1 MKAYQHELAHLYE
14 HRENVFR
21 FSSASI
27 LQSLITAGVIGI
39 VVAFVGVALD
49 AVRGQGNTSWYVSV
63 TTAAV
68 VDAVIVT
75 ALVTMVI

>member
-1 MKAYQHELAHLYE
+1 MKAYQHELAHLYA
-14 HRENVFR
+14 HRKNVVK

-49 AVRGQGNTSWYVSV
+49 AVREHGNTSW
-63 TTAAV
+63 
-68 VDAVIVT
+68 
-75 ALVTMVI
+75 